1 MSQEN
6 VEIVKRALPCM
17 ERARPR
23 RLRRPGPR
31 HQRARLRDS
40 DRLRFLSFA
49 PGILARLVQMLH
61 ERSEVRVE
69 HATLMQLRGI
79 RLQAMASLRVYPKQN
94 YADRDTS

>member
-6 VEIVKRALPCM
+6 VEIVKRALHAWN
-17 ERARPR
+17 ERDHDGFGDQ
-23 RLRRPGPR
+23 GPR

-79 RLQAMASLRVYPKQN
+79 RLQAMASLRVYAKQKL
-94 YADRDTS
+94 RRP